1 MDRHVMREGARASR
15 ARSGLS
21 LTLVVMAC
29 VCAVVGGLT
38 LYLREEVLDSH
49 AFADRAVAAVHQP
62 TVQHVLARRITVQ
75 LIEPGFPDLVAGR
88 PLISSAVRVAVTSPP
103 FAHVIRLAALHGHR
117 LLFQRN
123 GGNAVFDIA
132 DAGKVVSS
140 ALQSISP
147 KLASEIPKR
156 TEAILLTLRKRSFAS
171 KTLRLGETVRLLGFV
186 LPPVALAMFLLAIAI
201 APERR
206 RALTRCAVAVG
217 VTGVLFAIA
226 FVLVRRY
233 VVSTA
238 HGANEVSSA
247 EARSVVNELFG
258 ALLGDLLTWTLAI
271 AAIAWV
277 VAAASSTVLSPYSPA
292 DGLRRLWA
300 GLPRPVS
307 PRG

>member
-1 MDRHVMREGARASR
+1 M
-15 ARSGLS
+15 GLV
-21 LTLVVMAC
+21 LVA
-29 VCAVVGGLT
+29 AVLALVGGVT
-38 LYLREEVLDSH
+38 LYLREEVVDSQ
-49 AFADRAVAAVHQP
+49 AFADRAVEAVHQP
-62 TVQHVLARRITVQ
+62 TVQHVVARQITVQ

-88 PLISSAVRVAVTSPP
+88 PVISSAVRVAVTSAP

-132 DAGKVVSS
+132 DAGK
-140 ALQSISP
+140 
-147 KLASEIPKR
+147 
-156 TEAILLTLRKRSFAS
+156 
-171 KTLRLGETVRLLGFV
+171 
-186 LPPVALAMFLLAIAI
+186 
-201 APERR
+201 
-206 RALTRCAVAVG
+206 
-217 VTGVLFAIA
+217 
-226 FVLVRRY
+226 

-307 PRG
+307 PRGRGAQGLL